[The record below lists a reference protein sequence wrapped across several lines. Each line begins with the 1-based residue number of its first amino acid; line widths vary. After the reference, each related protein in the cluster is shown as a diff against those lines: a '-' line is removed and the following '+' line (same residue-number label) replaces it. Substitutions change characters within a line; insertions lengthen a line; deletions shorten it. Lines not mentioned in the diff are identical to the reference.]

1 MSYRRYRRKD
11 PFLIISLDSLEEIGI
26 RLASGIV
33 KLLLRRLKV
42 RSNLAKM
49 VWSSGRIKISSIL
62 RKQDGSLIIRLGKLF
77 CSIVR

>member
-11 PFLIISLDSLEEIGI
+11 RFLIISLDSLEEIGI
-26 RLASGIV
+26 RLESGIV
-33 KLLLRRLKV
+33 KLLLKRLEV

-49 VWSSGRIKISSIL
+49 VWSSGRVKISSIL

-77 CSIVR
+77 FSIVR